1 MSKRCQT
8 LLLQIYLHFPEVI
21 QHICLPDATLSG
33 EGAADGSTC
42 KLDVLVHRL
51 ITLLADTGH
60 SKSAENRASDASL
73 ACRKLAVSHP
83 VLLLR
88 HLPMIAALLHGRIH
102 LNLREIRQQNHL
114 TFFSDVL
121 AVLELLQP
129 LVFHSD
135 HQRALQ
141 DCLLS
146 FIKVL
151 QNFRRSSRMP
161 IINKF
166 VQFNQ
171 KYITHDAASA
181 VPFLQKH
188 SDVLQGL
195 STENPDLVQ
204 LKSLLAGL
212 TLPVKF
218 GSSESAAEDRDAE
231 DSSSG
236 GSLPLVNI
244 SSSMPLTAADMT
256 KCLKKISKGEAIE
269 DVFEGLTEVDE
280 KSKRNPEI
288 IQYFVNDLQ
297 RLMSSPEEVCRNMA
311 FSLALRCIQ
320 NTPSMAA
327 EFLPTFMYCLGSG
340 NFDVVQTAL
349 RNLPEY
355 VLLCQEHADILLH
368 KAFLVGIYGQIDTS
382 SMIAESMKVLRMEA
396 TT

>member
-8 LLLQIYLHFPEVI
+8 LLLQIYLNFPEVI
-21 QHICLPDATLSG
+21 QHIQLPEATLSG

-51 ITLLADTGH
+51 ITLLADTGD
-60 SKSAENRASDASL
+60 SKSAENHASDASL

-88 HLPMIAALLHGRIH
+88 HLPMISALLHGRIH
-102 LNLREIRQQNHL
+102 LNLQEIRQQKHL

-121 AVLELLQP
+121 VILELLQP
-129 LVFHSD
+129 LVSHSD

-146 FIKVL
+146 FIK
-151 QNFRRSSRMP
+151 NFKRSSRMP

-166 VQFNQ
+166 VQLIQ
-171 KYITHDAASA
+171 KYITHDAAST
-181 VPFLQKH
+181 VPFLQRH

-212 TLPVKF
+212 TLPVKS

-236 GSLPLVNI
+236 SLPLVNI
-244 SSSMPLTAADMT
+244 SSSVPLTVADMT
-256 KCLKKISKGEAIE
+256 
-269 DVFEGLTEVDE
+269 
-280 KSKRNPEI
+280 
-288 IQYFVNDLQ
+288 
-297 RLMSSPEEVCRNMA
+297 
-311 FSLALRCIQ
+311 
-320 NTPSMAA
+320 
-327 EFLPTFMYCLGSG
+327 
-340 NFDVVQTAL
+340 
-349 RNLPEY
+349 
-355 VLLCQEHADILLH
+355 
-368 KAFLVGIYGQIDTS
+368 
-382 SMIAESMKVLRMEA
+382 
-396 TT
+396 